1 MRISDWSS
9 DVCSSD
15 LPDAVK
21 ATGGR
26 ISLAVELA
34 ARMEHGHDDFQRR
47 LAGEFGVRVDRHTA
61 AVVDDGQ
68 PVADVED
75 DLDPVRMAGHRLVHA
90 VVDHL
95 GGEGV
100 ERALVGAPDVHAG
113 ARAEGH
119 TSELQS

>member
-95 GGEGV
+95 GGEV
-100 ERALVGAPDVHAG
+100 VDDRKSTRLNSSH
-113 ARAEGH
+113 
-119 TSELQS
+119 